1 MCSWAQSEICKI
13 VLLRALL
20 STFYHVASQSSQRCG
35 HSRIGARFPLNFS
48 IGWHL
53 QCRCMAPCPIL
64 PGLVGTP
71 LRISFQKVDGTCY
84 SSILSSFRTRS
95 APWSLALLRLQ
106 GLRLDLGNAA
116 LLVDAI
122 QGKPQGAWI
131 EGCHQLNQ
139 LEDEGMKLWST
150 SAGSLFG
157 AMLRKLQAAQQWL
170 KAMELFEML
179 EPECRIQ
186 TSFAGNVLACLRGA
200 GLREEA
206 LHLCQEL
213 SKNQLQLDQQL
224 LGVVLSLCDRADL
237 WQTALSIFTSPWPCP
252 PHLSTDGLVAQGAT
266 IASCA
271 SAGQWRWCI
280 RLLPTSGRR
289 MVPGPMGNALMN
301 AMAKARAWKASVSW
315 LRMGSSP
322 LGLSA
327 MNAFTSAMLAAPE
340 WARVM
345 EPWDKRELLIVGCPN
360 INSIQHT
367 GKWMGGFGTCQ
378 KTPKQCNGVLLFV
391 AYICKWLPFGAM
403 NVCVPNLTCI
413 CAFVCLGVVTA
424 FISANSSV
432 FQNGKIMKNP

>member
-1 MCSWAQSEICKI
+1 MKY
-13 VLLRALL
+13 VKL
-20 STFYHVASQSSQRCG
+20 SCFEPCFPLFTKLHHSHHRDVG
-35 HSRIGARFPLNFS
+35 HSRIGARFPLKVS

-71 LRISFQKVDGTCY
+71 LRISSQKVDGTCY

-237 WQTALSIFTSPWPCP
+237 WQTALSIFTSPWPCS

-271 SAGQWRWCI
+271 SAGHWRWCI

-378 KTPKQCNGVLLFV
+378 KTPKQCNGLLLFV
-391 AYICKWLPFGAM
+391 AYICKWVPFGAM

-413 CAFVCLGVVTA
+413 CAFVCLRVVTA

-432 FQNGKIMKNP
+432 FQNGKIMKHP